1 MATRT
6 GENLSRWGQRLRR
19 YVLAFIPPPA
29 DTGGSAQPLQ
39 LDAAGVVRM
48 IQEDRSAL
56 FGRDIEI
63 STPRVDRID
72 YRDSAETALRIARAR
87 SVTWIDAAGR
97 REPWNSIW
105 VSGTRLVV
113 DRMLEPVHLRR
124 HLKALEALIREGPIR
139 VPKNAALDRCLYLR
153 LDTVSGLVAGGAVA
167 HTVGIVGA
175 LRNRVSDLA
184 FVCFER
190 LAALPA
196 DIEASVVPVKSRSA
210 FGPNNPI
217 VGFEAI
223 VYHAPML
230 QRLDELNRSKRPAF
244 IYQRF
249 CQGQY

>member
-87 SVTWIDAAGR
+87 SVTWVDAAGR

-167 HTVGIVGA
+167 HTVGIVEA
-175 LRNRVSDLA
+175 LRKRVSDLA

-196 DIEASVVPVKSRSA
+196 DIETSVVPVKPRSA
-210 FGPNNPI
+210 
-217 VGFEAI
+217 
-223 VYHAPML
+223 
-230 QRLDELNRSKRPAF
+230 
-244 IYQRF
+244 
-249 CQGQY
+249 